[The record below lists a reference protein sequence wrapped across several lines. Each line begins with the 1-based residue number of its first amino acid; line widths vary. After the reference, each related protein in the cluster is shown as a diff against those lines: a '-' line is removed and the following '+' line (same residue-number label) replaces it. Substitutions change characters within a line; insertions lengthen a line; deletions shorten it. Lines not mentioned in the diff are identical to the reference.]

1 MSKIPNP
8 KLFRSLG
15 FGNLDLFGA
24 WNLEFGILSWLNMDI
39 AIKFILNGKSVE
51 VEVPAHWT
59 LLRLLREKLG
69 LTGTKEGC
77 GIGECG
83 ACTVL
88 MDGMPVN
95 ACLVLA
101 PKVEGRKVETVE
113 GLGSRESLHPLQ
125 KSFIDHGAIQ
135 CGFCTPGILMSSK
148 ALLGKKSN
156 PTIEEI
162 KEAISGNLCRCTGY
176 QQIIEAIEALTE

>member
-1 MSKIPNP
+1 MMEMTI
-8 KLFRSLG
+8 R
-15 FGNLDLFGA
+15 
-24 WNLEFGILSWLNMDI
+24 
-39 AIKFILNGKSVE
+39 FILNGDSAE
-51 VEVPAHWT
+51 VEVPPHWT
-59 LLRLLREKLG
+59 LLRLLREKFG

-88 MDGMPVN
+88 MDGIPVN

-101 PKVEGRKVETVE
+101 PKVDGRKVETVE

-148 ALLGKKSN
+148 ALLEGKSN
-156 PTIEEI
+156 PTREEI
-162 KEAISGNLCRCTGY
+162 KEAISGHLCRCTGY
-176 QQIIEAIEALTE
+176 QQIIEAIEALGEQ

>member
-1 MSKIPNP
+1 M
-8 KLFRSLG
+8 
-15 FGNLDLFGA
+15 
-24 WNLEFGILSWLNMDI
+24 EI
-39 AIKFILNGKSVE
+39 AVKFNLNGKPVE
-51 VEVPAHWT
+51 IRVPPHWT
-59 LLRLLREKLG
+59 LLKLLREKLG

-88 MDGMPVN
+88 IDGRPVN

-101 PKVEGRKVETVE
+101 PKAEGKKVETIE

-135 CGFCTPGILMSSK
+135 CGFCTPGILMSAK
-148 ALLGKKSN
+148 AVLEENSN
-156 PTIEEI
+156 PTRDEI
-162 KEAISGNLCRCTGY
+162 KEAISGHLCRCTGY
-176 QQIIEAIEALTE
+176 HQIIEAIEKASEA

>member
-1 MSKIPNP
+1 MIT
-8 KLFRSLG
+8 F
-15 FGNLDLFGA
+15 F
-24 WNLEFGILSWLNMDI
+24 
-39 AIKFILNGKSVE
+39 LNGKE
-51 VEVPAHWT
+51 IRLEVPPYWT

-88 MDGMPVN
+88 LDGMPVN
-95 ACLVLA
+95 ACLILA
-101 PKVEGRKVETVE
+101 PKVEGRKIDTIE

-125 KSFIDHGAIQ
+125 KSFMDHGAVQ

-148 ALLGKKSN
+148 ALLEKN
-156 PTIEEI
+156 PQPSREEI
-162 KEAISGNLCRCTGY
+162 KEAISGHLCRCTGY
-176 QQIIEAIEALTE
+176 HQIIEAIEALKE

>member
-1 MSKIPNP
+1 MTIQ
-8 KLFRSLG
+8 FV
-15 FGNLDLFGA
+15 
-24 WNLEFGILSWLNMDI
+24 
-39 AIKFILNGKSVE
+39 LNGKSVR
-51 VEVPAHWT
+51 VNVPFHWT

-88 MDGMPVN
+88 LDGMPVHS
-95 ACLVLA
+95 CLLLA
-101 PKVEGRKVETVE
+101 PKTEGREVQTIE

-135 CGFCTPGILMSSK
+135 CGVCIPGILMSSK
-148 ALLGKKSN
+148 ALLGKN
-156 PTIEEI
+156 LHPTREEV
-162 KEAISGNLCRCTGY
+162 KEAISGHLCRCTGY
-176 QQIIEAIEALTE
+176 HQIIEAIEALTE

>member
-1 MSKIPNP
+1 MMIQ
-8 KLFRSLG
+8 FV
-15 FGNLDLFGA
+15 
-24 WNLEFGILSWLNMDI
+24 
-39 AIKFILNGKSVE
+39 LNGKSVE
-51 VEVPAHWT
+51 VEIPPHWT
-59 LLRLLREKLG
+59 LLRLLREKMG

-101 PKVEGRKVETVE
+101 PKVRGKKVETIE
-113 GLGSRESLHPLQ
+113 GLGSRDSLHPLQ

-148 ALLGKKSN
+148 ALLEKDPK
-156 PTIEEI
+156 PTREKIR
-162 KEAISGNLCRCTGY
+162 EAISGHLCRCTGY
-176 QQIIEAIEALTE
+176 HQIIEAIEALRKR

>member
-1 MSKIPNP
+1 MKINF
-8 KLFRSLG
+8 K
-15 FGNLDLFGA
+15 
-24 WNLEFGILSWLNMDI
+24 
-39 AIKFILNGKSVE
+39 LNGMSLQI
-51 VEVPAHWT
+51 EVPPHWT

-88 MDGMPVN
+88 LDGMPVN
-95 ACLVLA
+95 ACLILA
-101 PKVEGRKVETVE
+101 PKVEGRRVETIE

-148 ALLGKKSN
+148 ALLERNAN
-156 PTIEEI
+156 PAREEI
-162 KEAISGNLCRCTGY
+162 KEALSGHLCRCTGY
-176 QQIIEAIEALTE
+176 HQIIEAIEALKE

>member
-1 MSKIPNP
+1 MEIKI
-8 KLFRSLG
+8 
-15 FGNLDLFGA
+15 
-24 WNLEFGILSWLNMDI
+24 EFT
-39 AIKFILNGKSVE
+39 LNGKLME
-51 VEVPAHWT
+51 VEVPPHWT

-95 ACLVLA
+95 SCLVLA
-101 PKVEGRKVETVE
+101 PKVEGRKIETIE
-113 GLGSRESLHPLQ
+113 GLGSRDSLHPLQ
-125 KSFIDHGAIQ
+125 KSFIGHGAIQ

-148 ALLGKKSN
+148 ALLGKISN
-156 PTIEEI
+156 PTREEI
-162 KEAISGNLCRCTGY
+162 KEAISGHLCRCTGY
-176 QQIIEAIEALTE
+176 HQIIEAIEAAGNKRKVIR

>member
-1 MSKIPNP
+1 M
-8 KLFRSLG
+8 
-15 FGNLDLFGA
+15 
-24 WNLEFGILSWLNMDI
+24 EI
-39 AIKFILNGKSVE
+39 AIKFILNGKSIE
-51 VEVPAHWT
+51 VRVPSHWT

-88 MDGMPVN
+88 MDRKPVN
-95 ACLVLA
+95 ACLILA
-101 PKVEGRKVETVE
+101 PKVKGKMIETIE

-148 ALLGKKSN
+148 ALLEENSN
-156 PTIEEI
+156 PSGEEI
-162 KEAISGNLCRCTGY
+162 KEAISGHLCRCTGY
-176 QQIIEAIEALTE
+176 HQIVEAIKKASEV

>member
-1 MSKIPNP
+1 MEIKI
-8 KLFRSLG
+8 
-15 FGNLDLFGA
+15 
-24 WNLEFGILSWLNMDI
+24 EFT
-39 AIKFILNGKSVE
+39 LNGTLIE
-51 VEVPAHWT
+51 VEVPPHWT
-59 LLRLLREKLG
+59 LLKLLREKLG

-95 ACLVLA
+95 SCLVLA
-101 PKVEGRKVETVE
+101 PKVEGRKIETIE
-113 GLGSRESLHPLQ
+113 GLGSRDSLHPLQ

-148 ALLGKKSN
+148 ALLGKISN
-156 PTIEEI
+156 PTRDRNQGGDFRPSLPMYGLSSNHRSNREYVRGQRIVPP
-162 KEAISGNLCRCTGY
+162 SRGT
-176 QQIIEAIEALTE
+176 